1 MKKVTKFL
9 SILLLVAMCMSL
21 FGGSAYAVELEG
33 GNTSSS
39 APTVVNDGVQLNGDD
54 TYLDGGSSSGSTDLE
69 ISEEPTIGGPILK
82 APLKPPVI
90 SGGEAEIN
98 GTQYETLEKALAA
111 AKSGDTIKF
120 VNNITSNSPL
130 TISTAVTIDLNGLTW
145 NVNGGLTVNA
155 AVTVT
160 DEGSA
165 KNGQLYMNSAV
176 NVNSTLTFKNID
188 LYADKGFSVSAYGK
202 VEMKDVHSKG
212 DYNFFKGMN
221 SSQILIYSGT
231 FEFNPAGFI
240 VPGTIIEE
248 DNGNGAFIV
257 KIDDA
262 STYEASIDGKFYE
275 TLQAAFDAA
284 YNGATVYVIQQTGD
298 NELSDAALND
308 SKSIILNLS
317 GEDVVK
323 GNITVTVGS
332 TMTINNGRI
341 GESVV
346 NYGTLTVGGNAEIA
360 NLRVKGGAAYNNG
373 KLDVLNIDNGS
384 FYMSDNNARIGAIN
398 VYNKPSLAISGGTVG
413 NISENT
419 ANAPKLVTGG
429 TWGSENVSGY
439 VAEGYEAKQERVDEW
454 IVKAK
459 GAAPVVPTPT
469 PGIPTTPPS
478 PTGAPVSA
486 TITLDNGDNGTRAYQ
501 YNQLGNNNPAL
512 RFTANP
518 AGNVTYVTAYTA
530 SGAQTLIEGT
540 HYSYNRQNGQIL
552 LYSTYVES
560 IKAQTVTLYFYFS
573 GETNPASATV
583 YVVPYYSLNTSS
595 YTRSSGSAV
604 YFTLSTGSAYG
615 YRYGTS
621 AEFSKATALPAGSY
635 SETQSGSYTTLRF
648 TNSFLD
654 SLANGSYYFF
664 YVLDNNNTRVC
675 MNSGNSALRISG
687 SGSPVVPPTIDD
699 YMVDYISGIDSW
711 YSGDEKLGFRIQPGI
726 ASKGGIAVD
735 GYKVPGEDY
744 VDRGT
749 GLIYLGINYLNDL
762 ATGWHTLTVYYDEMF
777 QNPNRSIQFYVG
789 PSLKAVDTDKHVI
802 NSSKDLKFV
811 CSDTIDP
818 KNVRVGS
825 GNGWLE
831 EGNQFTI
838 SGNGRYITLKAKFL
852 NARTAGETYT
862 LNVKTTSG
870 EWTSCNFRIL
880 TTAQAASSPRTGDNS
895 NIGLWLVFMAV
906 SGGAVAV
913 ALPKLKK
920 GKD

>member
-39 APTVVNDGVQLNGDD
+39 APTVVNDGVQFGGDD
-54 TYLDGGSSSGSTDLE
+54 TYLDGGSSGGSTDLE
-69 ISEEPTIGGPILK
+69 ISEEPTIGPILK
-82 APLKPPVI
+82 APVKPPVI

-130 TISTAVTIDLNGLTW
+130 TISTAVTIDLNDLTW

-160 DEGSA
+160 DKGSA
-165 KNGQLYMNSAV
+165 NDGQLYMNSVV

-212 DYNFFKGMN
+212 DYNFFKDMN
-221 SSQILIYSGT
+221 ASQILIYSGT

-248 DNGNGAFIV
+248 NNGAFIV
-257 KIDDA
+257 KIDEA
-262 STYEASIDGKFYE
+262 NTYEASIDGKFYE

-284 YNGATVYVIQQTGD
+284 YNGATVYVIRQTGNTD
-298 NELSDAALND
+298 LSDAALNG
-308 SKSIILNLS
+308 SKNIILNLNN
-317 GEDVVK
+317 EEITA
-323 GNITVTVGS
+323 GNITVNTGS
-332 TMTINNGRI
+332 TLTIMNGWI
-341 GESVV
+341 DQSIE
-346 NYGTLTVGGNAEIA
+346 NHGTLTVSGNAKVA
-360 NLRVKGGAAYNNG
+360 TLRVKGGAAYING
-373 KLDVLNIDNGS
+373 KVDTLNTDDGS
-384 FYMSDNNARIGAIN
+384 TYMSDSNASIGEIN
-398 VYNKPSLAISGGTVG
+398 VYSKPNLYISGGTVG
-413 NISENT
+413 KISANT
-419 ANAPKLVTGG
+419 TGAPKLVTGG
-429 TWGSENVSGY
+429 TWKDGNVSGY
-439 VAEGYEAKQERVDEW
+439 VADGYEAVQERVGEW

-486 TITLDNGDNGTRAYQ
+486 TITLDNGTRAYQ

-621 AEFSKATALPAGSY
+621 ADFSKATALPAGSY

-675 MNSGNSALRISG
+675 MNSGSSALRISG

>member
-39 APTVVNDGVQLNGDD
+39 APTAVNDGVQFGGDD
-54 TYLDGGSSSGSTDLE
+54 AYLDGGSSSGGSTDLE
-69 ISEEPTIGGPILK
+69 ISEEPTSGPILK
-82 APLKPPVI
+82 APVKPPVT

-130 TISTAVTIDLNGLTW
+130 TISTAVTIDLNDLTW

-160 DEGSA
+160 DESSA
-165 KNGQLYMNSAV
+165 KNGQLYMNSVV

-248 DNGNGAFIV
+248 NNGAFIV
-257 KIDDA
+257 KIDEA

-298 NELSDAALND
+298 NKLSDAALNG
-308 SKSIILNLS
+308 SKNIILNLNN
-317 GEDVVK
+317 EEITA
-323 GNITVTVGS
+323 GNITVNTGS
-332 TMTINNGRI
+332 TLTIMNGWI
-341 GESVV
+341 DQSIE
-346 NYGTLTVGGNAEIA
+346 NHGTLTVSGNAKVA
-360 NLRVKGGAAYNNG
+360 TLRVKGGAAYING
-373 KLDVLNIDNGS
+373 KVDTLNTDDGS
-384 FYMSDNNARIGAIN
+384 TYMSDSNASIGEIN
-398 VYNKPSLAISGGTVG
+398 VYSKPNLYISGGTVG
-413 NISENT
+413 SISENT
-419 ANAPKLVTGG
+419 TGAPKLVTGG
-429 TWGSENVSGY
+429 TWGKEYVSGY
-439 VAEGYEAKQERVDEW
+439 VADGYEAVQERVGEW

-486 TITLDNGDNGTRAYQ
+486 TITLDNGTRAYQ
-501 YNQLGNNNPAL
+501 YNQLGKNNPTL

-552 LYSTYVES
+552 LYSTYVEG

-604 YFTLSTGSAYG
+604 YLTLSTGSAYG

-621 AEFSKATALPAGSY
+621 ADFSKATALPAGSY

-675 MNSGNSALRISG
+675 MNSGSSALRISG

-711 YSGDEKLGFRIQPGI
+711 YSGDEKLGFRIQPNIG
-726 ASKGGIAVD
+726 KNGGIAVD

-762 ATGWHTLTVYYDEMF
+762 ATGWHTLTVYYDTMF

-831 EGNQFTI
+831 EGSQFTI

>member
-69 ISEEPTIGGPILK
+69 ISEEPTIGPILK
-82 APLKPPVI
+82 APVKPPVI

-160 DEGSA
+160 DKGSA
-165 KNGQLYMNSAV
+165 NDGQLYMNSVV

-212 DYNFFKGMN
+212 DYNFFKDMN
-221 SSQILIYSGT
+221 ASQILIYSGT
-231 FEFNPAGFI
+231 FEFNPASFI

-248 DNGNGAFIV
+248 NNGAFIV
-257 KIDDA
+257 KIDEA
-262 STYEASIDGKFYE
+262 NTYEASIDGKFYE

-284 YNGATVYVIQQTGD
+284 YNGATVYVIRQTGNTD
-298 NELSDAALND
+298 LSDAALNG
-308 SKSIILNLS
+308 SKNIILNLNN
-317 GEDVVK
+317 EEITA
-323 GNITVTVGS
+323 GNITVNTGS
-332 TMTINNGRI
+332 TLTIMNGWI
-341 GESVV
+341 DQSIE
-346 NYGTLTVGGNAEIA
+346 NHGTLTVSGNAKVA
-360 NLRVKGGAAYNNG
+360 TLRVKGGAAYING
-373 KLDVLNIDNGS
+373 KVDTLNTDDGS
-384 FYMSDNNARIGAIN
+384 TYMSDSNASIGEIN
-398 VYNKPSLAISGGTVG
+398 VYSKPNLYISGGTVG
-413 NISENT
+413 KISANT
-419 ANAPKLVTGG
+419 TGAPKLVTGG
-429 TWGSENVSGY
+429 TWKDGNVSGY
-439 VAEGYEAKQERVDEW
+439 VADGYEAVQERVGEW

-486 TITLDNGDNGTRAYQ
+486 TITLDNGTRAYQ

-621 AEFSKATALPAGSY
+621 ADFYKATALPAGSY

-675 MNSGNSALRISG
+675 MNSGSSALRISG

>member
-21 FGGSAYAVELEG
+21 FGGSAYALELG
-33 GNTSSS
+33 GNDSSS
-39 APTVVNDGVQLNGDD
+39 APTAEDNGVQLNGDD
-54 TYLDGGSSSGSTDLE
+54 AYLDGGSSSANSG
-69 ISEEPTIGGPILK
+69 IGGLELGDIDTQSQRPD
-82 APLKPPVI
+82 PVKPVT
-90 SGGEAEIN
+90 SGTIQIGSA
-98 GTQYETLEKALAA
+98 QYETLDAALAA
-111 AKSGDTIKF
+111 AKANDTIKLTAD
-120 VNNITSNSPL
+120 ITTNAAI
-130 TISTAVTIDLNGLTW
+130 TVSTAVTIDLNGFTW
-145 NVNGGLTVNA
+145 NINGGLNVNA
-155 AVTVT
+155 ALTVT
-160 DEGSA
+160 DSQSDG
-165 KNGQLYMNSAV
+165 KLYMNSAV
-176 NVNSTLTFKNID
+176 NVNGYVLTLNNLD
-188 LYADKGFSVSAYGK
+188 LYVKSSLNVYYNGK
-202 VEMKDVHSKG
+202 IEMKSV
-212 DYNFFKGMN
+212 YNTDFEFAKSGLT
-221 SSQILIYSGT
+221 STQLVIYSGG
-231 FEFNPAGFI
+231 FKYNPEGFNA
-240 VPGTIIEE
+240 VGTVI
-248 DNGNGAFIV
+248 DSKSDTNGRFLV
-257 KIDDA
+257 KVGSDE
-262 STYEASIDGKFYE
+262 YEASINGTNYK

-284 YNGATVYVIQQTGD
+284 KDGETVYVLMQNND
-298 NELSDAALND
+298 NMLGKATLNG
-308 SKSIILNLS
+308 SKSITLNLNNEIIVDGGIIVNAGS
-317 GEDVVK
+317 SLT
-323 GNITVTVGS
+323 ITNGQFDKN
-332 TMTINNGRI
+332 INN
-341 GESVV
+341 
-346 NYGTLTVGGNAEIA
+346 NGTLTISGNAEVGIV
-360 NLRVKGGAAYNNG
+360 NTNGGYVYNNG
-373 KLDVLNIDNGS
+373 KIDELTISDGS
-384 FYMSDNNARIGAIN
+384 FYMSDSNASVNEIIVSRTPN
-398 VYNKPSLAISGGTVG
+398 LYISGGTVTKI
-413 NISENT
+413 N
-419 ANAPKLVTGG
+419 ANKTNAAKTVTGG
-429 TWGSENVSGY
+429 TWGTEDVSGY
-439 VAEGYEAKQERVDEW
+439 VAEGYEAKQQVIGTW
-454 IVKAK
+454 VVQAK
-459 GAAPVVPTPT
+459 GYVPVTPTPVPSNNPTPAPTPT
-469 PGIPTTPPS
+469 GK
-478 PTGAPVSA
+478 PVNA
-486 TITLDNGDNGTRAYQ
+486 TITLDNGTRAYQ
-501 YNQLGNNNPAL
+501 YNQFGSSNPAL

-518 AGNVTYVTAYTA
+518 AANVTSVVAYTA
-530 SGAQTLIEGT
+530 SGAQTLTEGT

-560 IKAQTVTLYFYFS
+560 IKAQTVSLYFYFS

-583 YVVPYYSLNTSS
+583 YVVPYYNLSTNS
-595 YTRSSGSAV
+595 YTRSSGNAV
-604 YFTLSTGSAYG
+604 YFSLSTGSAYG

-621 AEFSKATALPAGSY
+621 TDFSRSTALPTSCY
-635 SETQSGSYTTLRF
+635 SESQSGSYTTLRF

-675 MNSGNSALRISG
+675 MNSGNALRISG
-687 SGSPVVPPTIDD
+687 SGSPVNPPVTDD

-777 QNPNRSIQFYVG
+777 QNPSRSIQFYVG
-789 PSLKAVDTDKHVI
+789 PSLKPVDTDKHVI

-818 KNVRVGS
+818 NNVRVGS

-870 EWTSCNFRIL
+870 EWASCNFRIL

>member
-21 FGGSAYAVELEG
+21 FGGSAYAMELEG

-54 TYLDGGSSSGSTDLE
+54 TYLDGGSSGSTDLE

-82 APLKPPVI
+82 APVKPPVI

-120 VNNITSNSPL
+120 INNITSNSPL
-130 TISTAVTIDLNGLTW
+130 TISTAVTIDLNDLTW

-248 DNGNGAFIV
+248 NNGAFLV
-257 KIDDA
+257 KIDEG

-298 NELSDAALND
+298 TNLSDAALND

-332 TMTINNGRI
+332 TMTISNGRI
-341 GESVV
+341 SESVV

-373 KLDVLNIDNGS
+373 ELDVLNIDNGS
-384 FYMSDNNARIGAIN
+384 FYMSDNNARIGDIN
-398 VYNKPSLAISGGTVG
+398 VYNKPSLVISGGTVG
-413 NISENT
+413 SISENT
-419 ANAPKLVTGG
+419 TGAPKLVTGG
-429 TWGSENVSGY
+429 TWGEEYVSGY
-439 VAEGYEAKQERVDEW
+439 VADGYEAVQERVGEW

-486 TITLDNGDNGTRAYQ
+486 TITLDNGTRAYQ
-501 YNQLGNNNPAL
+501 YNQLGKNNPTL

-552 LYSTYVES
+552 LYSTYVEG

-675 MNSGNSALRISG
+675 MNSGSSALRISG

-711 YSGDEKLGFRIQPGI
+711 YSGDEKLGFRIQPNIG
-726 ASKGGIAVD
+726 KNGGIAVD

-749 GLIYLGINYLNDL
+749 GLIYLGINYLNNL
-762 ATGWHTLTVYYDEMF
+762 ATGWHTLTVYYDTMF

-831 EGNQFTI
+831 EGSQFTI

>member
-54 TYLDGGSSSGSTDLE
+54 TYLDGGSSGSTDLE
-69 ISEEPTIGGPILK
+69 ISEEPTIGPILK
-82 APLKPPVI
+82 APVKPPVI

-212 DYNFFKGMN
+212 DYNFFKDMN
-221 SSQILIYSGT
+221 ASQILIYSGT

-248 DNGNGAFIV
+248 NSGAFLV

-262 STYEASIDGKFYE
+262 SKYEASIDGKFYE

-429 TWGSENVSGY
+429 TWGEEYVSGY

>member
-82 APLKPPVI
+82 APVKPPVI

-111 AKSGDTIKF
+111 AKANDTIKLTES
-120 VNNITSNSPL
+120 ITTN
-130 TISTAVTIDLNGLTW
+130 TAVTVSTAVTIDLNGNTW
-145 NVNGGLTVNA
+145 NINGGLNVNA
-155 AVTVT
+155 ALTVT
-160 DEGSA
+160 DGLTDG
-165 KNGQLYMNSAV
+165 KLYMNSAV
-176 NVNSTLTFKNID
+176 NVNGYVLTLNNLD
-188 LYADKGFSVSAYGK
+188 LYVKSSLNVYNNGK
-202 VEMKDVHSKG
+202 IEMKSVYNNDFDFSKSG
-212 DYNFFKGMN
+212 LT
-221 SSQILIYSGT
+221 SSQLVIYSGG
-231 FEFNPAGFI
+231 FRFNPEDFKA
-240 VPGTIIEE
+240 VGTVVEQDK
-248 DNGNGAFIV
+248 DNKRFLVKVGSAKYQASVNG
-257 KIDDA
+257 
-262 STYEASIDGKFYE
+262 TNYE

-284 YNGATVYVIQQTGD
+284 KDNETVYVLMQTGD
-298 NELSDAALND
+298 NKLSDATLNG
-308 SKSIILNLS
+308 SKNIILNLNN
-317 GEDVVK
+317 EEITA
-323 GNITVTVGS
+323 GNITVNTGS
-332 TMTINNGRI
+332 TLTIMNGWI
-341 GESVV
+341 DQSIE
-346 NYGTLTVGGNAEIA
+346 NHGTLTVSGNAKVA
-360 NLRVKGGAAYNNG
+360 TLRVKGGAAYING
-373 KLDVLNIDNGS
+373 KVGTLNTDDGS
-384 FYMSDNNARIGAIN
+384 TYMSDSNASIGEIN
-398 VYNKPSLAISGGTVG
+398 VSSKPNLYISGGTV
-413 NISENT
+413 NKITANNT
-419 ANAPKLVTGG
+419 NAPKTVTGG

-486 TITLDNGDNGTRAYQ
+486 TITLDNGARAYQ

-552 LYSTYVES
+552 LYSTYVEG

-675 MNSGNSALRISG
+675 MNSGSSALRISG

>member
-1 MKKVTKFL
+1 M
-9 SILLLVAMCMSL
+9 
-21 FGGSAYAVELEG
+21 
-33 GNTSSS
+33 
-39 APTVVNDGVQLNGDD
+39 
-54 TYLDGGSSSGSTDLE
+54 
-69 ISEEPTIGGPILK
+69 
-82 APLKPPVI
+82 I

-130 TISTAVTIDLNGLTW
+130 TISTAVTIDLNDLTW

-160 DEGSA
+160 DKGSA
-165 KNGQLYMNSAV
+165 NDGQLYMNSVV

-212 DYNFFKGMN
+212 DYNFFKDMN
-221 SSQILIYSGT
+221 ASQILIYSGT

-248 DNGNGAFIV
+248 NNGAFIV
-257 KIDDA
+257 KIDEA
-262 STYEASIDGKFYE
+262 NTYEASIDGKFYE

-284 YNGATVYVIQQTGD
+284 YNGATVYVIRQTGNTD
-298 NELSDAALND
+298 LSDAALNG
-308 SKSIILNLS
+308 SKNIILNLNN
-317 GEDVVK
+317 EEITA
-323 GNITVTVGS
+323 GNITVNTGS
-332 TMTINNGRI
+332 TLTIMNGWI
-341 GESVV
+341 DQSIE
-346 NYGTLTVGGNAEIA
+346 NHGTLTVSGNAKVA
-360 NLRVKGGAAYNNG
+360 TLRVKGGAAYING
-373 KLDVLNIDNGS
+373 KVDTLNTDDGS
-384 FYMSDNNARIGAIN
+384 TYMSDSNASIGEIN
-398 VYNKPSLAISGGTVG
+398 VYSKPNLYISGGTVG
-413 NISENT
+413 KISANT
-419 ANAPKLVTGG
+419 TGAPKLVTGG
-429 TWGSENVSGY
+429 TWKDGNVSGY
-439 VAEGYEAKQERVDEW
+439 VADGYEAVQERVGEW

-486 TITLDNGDNGTRAYQ
+486 TITLDNGTRAYQ

-560 IKAQTVTLYFYFS
+560 IKARTVTLYFYFS

-621 AEFSKATALPAGSY
+621 ADFSKATALPAGSY

-675 MNSGNSALRISG
+675 MNSGSSALRISG

>member
-1 MKKVTKFL
+1 
-9 SILLLVAMCMSL
+9 MS
-21 FGGSAYAVELEG
+21 
-33 GNTSSS
+33 
-39 APTVVNDGVQLNGDD
+39 D
-54 TYLDGGSSSGSTDLE
+54 
-69 ISEEPTIGGPILK
+69 
-82 APLKPPVI
+82 
-90 SGGEAEIN
+90 
-98 GTQYETLEKALAA
+98 
-111 AKSGDTIKF
+111 
-120 VNNITSNSPL
+120 SN
-130 TISTAVTIDLNGLTW
+130 
-145 NVNGGLTVNA
+145 
-155 AVTVT
+155 
-160 DEGSA
+160 
-165 KNGQLYMNSAV
+165 
-176 NVNSTLTFKNID
+176 
-188 LYADKGFSVSAYGK
+188 
-202 VEMKDVHSKG
+202 
-212 DYNFFKGMN
+212 
-221 SSQILIYSGT
+221 
-231 FEFNPAGFI
+231 
-240 VPGTIIEE
+240 
-248 DNGNGAFIV
+248 
-257 KIDDA
+257 
-262 STYEASIDGKFYE
+262 ASI
-275 TLQAAFDAA
+275 
-284 YNGATVYVIQQTGD
+284 
-298 NELSDAALND
+298 
-308 SKSIILNLS
+308 
-317 GEDVVK
+317 GE
-323 GNITVTVGS
+323 
-332 TMTINNGRI
+332 
-341 GESVV
+341 
-346 NYGTLTVGGNAEIA
+346 
-360 NLRVKGGAAYNNG
+360 
-373 KLDVLNIDNGS
+373 
-384 FYMSDNNARIGAIN
+384 IN
-398 VYNKPSLAISGGTVG
+398 VYSKPNLYISGGTVG
-413 NISENT
+413 KISANT
-419 ANAPKLVTGG
+419 TGAPKLVTGG
-429 TWGSENVSGY
+429 TWKDGNVSGY
-439 VAEGYEAKQERVDEW
+439 VADSYEAAQEVAGEW

-486 TITLDNGDNGTRAYQ
+486 TITLDNGTRAYQ
-501 YNQLGNNNPAL
+501 YNQLGKNNPTL

-552 LYSTYVES
+552 LYSTYVEG

-621 AEFSKATALPAGSY
+621 ADFSKATALPAGSY

-675 MNSGNSALRISG
+675 MNSGSSALRISG

-711 YSGDEKLGFRIQPGI
+711 YSGDEKLGFRIQPNIG
-726 ASKGGIAVD
+726 KNGGIAVD

-762 ATGWHTLTVYYDEMF
+762 ATGWHTLTVYYDTMF

-831 EGNQFTI
+831 EGSQFTI

>member
-21 FGGSAYAVELEG
+21 FGGSAYALELG
-33 GNTSSS
+33 GNDSSS
-39 APTVVNDGVQLNGDD
+39 APTAEDNGVQLNGGDA
-54 TYLDGGSSSGSTDLE
+54 YLDGGSSANAG
-69 ISEEPTIGGPILK
+69 IGGLELGDIDTQSQRPD
-82 APLKPPVI
+82 PVKPVTTGTI
-90 SGGEAEIN
+90 QIGD
-98 GTQYETLEKALAA
+98 TQYETLEAALAA
-111 AKSGDTIKF
+111 AKANDTIKLTAD
-120 VNNITSNSPL
+120 ITTN
-130 TISTAVTIDLNGLTW
+130 TAVTVSTAVTIDLNGFAW
-145 NVNGGLTVNA
+145 NINGGLNVNA
-155 AVTVT
+155 ALTVT
-160 DEGSA
+160 D
-165 KNGQLYMNSAV
+165 GQSDGKLYMNSAV
-176 NVNSTLTFKNID
+176 NVNGYVLTLNNID
-188 LYADKGFSVSAYGK
+188 LYVKSSLNVYYNGK
-202 VEMKDVHSKG
+202 IEMKSV
-212 DYNFFKGMN
+212 YNTDFEFAKSGLT
-221 SSQILIYSGT
+221 SSQLVIYSGG
-231 FEFNPAGFI
+231 FKYNPEGFNA
-240 VPGTIIEE
+240 VGTVIDSKSDKNGRFLVKVGSEE
-248 DNGNGAFIV
+248 
-257 KIDDA
+257 
-262 STYEASIDGKFYE
+262 YEASINGTNYK

-284 YNGATVYVIQQTGD
+284 KENDTVYVLMQNGD
-298 NELSDAALND
+298 NELSNAALSN
-308 SKSIILNLS
+308 SKSITLNLNN
-317 GEDVVK
+317 EIITK
-323 GNITVTVGS
+323 GDITVNAGS
-332 TMTINNGRI
+332 TLTIVNGQI
-341 GESVV
+341 NSTVA
-346 NYGTLTVGGNAEIA
+346 NYGTLTISGNTEIA
-360 NLRVKGGAAYNNG
+360 TLRVKGGYVYNNG
-373 KLDVLNIDNGS
+373 KVTTMNIDDGS
-384 FYMSDNNARIGAIN
+384 VYMSDSNASIGTIN
-398 VYNKPSLAISGGTVG
+398 VYNTPKLYISGGTVTDITA
-413 NISENT
+413 NNT
-419 ANAPKLVTGG
+419 NAPKAVTGG

-439 VAEGYEAKQERVDEW
+439 VAEGYEAKQQVIGSW
-454 IVKAK
+454 TVQAK
-459 GAAPVVPTPT
+459 GYVPVTPT
-469 PGIPTTPPS
+469 PVPSNNPVPAPT
-478 PTGAPVSA
+478 PTGAPVNAS
-486 TITLDNGDNGTRAYQ
+486 ITLDNGTRAYQ
-501 YNQLGNNNPAL
+501 YNQFGSSNPAL

-518 AGNVTYVTAYTA
+518 AGNVTQVVAYTA
-530 SGAQTLIEGT
+530 SGAQTLIENT

-560 IKAQTVTLYFYFS
+560 IKAQTVSLYFYFS

-583 YVVPYYSLNTSS
+583 YVVPYYSLSANS
-595 YTRSSGSAV
+595 YTRSSGTAV

-621 AEFSKATALPAGSY
+621 TDFSRSIALPTGCY
-635 SETQSGSYTTLRF
+635 SESQSGSYTTLRF

-675 MNSGNSALRISG
+675 MNSGNALRISG
-687 SGSPVVPPTIDD
+687 SGSPVNPPVTDD

-711 YSGDEKLGFRIQPGI
+711 YSGDEKLGFRIQPNIGEN
-726 ASKGGIAVD
+726 GGIAVD

-762 ATGWHTLTVYYDEMF
+762 STGWHTLTVYYDELF
-777 QNPNRSIQFYVG
+777 QNPSRSIQFYVG
-789 PSLKAVDTDKHVI
+789 PSLKPVDTDKHVI

-818 KNVRVGS
+818 NNVRVGS

-831 EGNQFTI
+831 EGNQFTL

>member
-39 APTVVNDGVQLNGDD
+39 APTVVNDGVQFGGDD
-54 TYLDGGSSSGSTDLE
+54 TYLDGGSSGGSTDLE
-69 ISEEPTIGGPILK
+69 ISEEPTIGPILK
-82 APLKPPVI
+82 APVKPPVI

-130 TISTAVTIDLNGLTW
+130 TISTAVTIDLNDLTW

-160 DEGSA
+160 DKGSA
-165 KNGQLYMNSAV
+165 NDGQLYMNSVV

-212 DYNFFKGMN
+212 DYNFFKDMN
-221 SSQILIYSGT
+221 ASQILIYSGT
-231 FEFNPAGFI
+231 FEFNPASFI

-248 DNGNGAFIV
+248 NNGAFIV
-257 KIDDA
+257 KIDEA
-262 STYEASIDGKFYE
+262 NTYEASIDGKFYE

-284 YNGATVYVIQQTGD
+284 YNGATVYVIRQTGNTD
-298 NELSDAALND
+298 LSDAALNG
-308 SKSIILNLS
+308 SKNIILNLNN
-317 GEDVVK
+317 EEITA
-323 GNITVTVGS
+323 GNITVNTGS
-332 TMTINNGRI
+332 TLTIMNGWI
-341 GESVV
+341 DQSIE
-346 NYGTLTVGGNAEIA
+346 NHGTLTVSGNAKVA
-360 NLRVKGGAAYNNG
+360 TLRVKGGAAYING
-373 KLDVLNIDNGS
+373 KVDTLNTDDGS
-384 FYMSDNNARIGAIN
+384 TYMSDSNASIGEIN
-398 VYNKPSLAISGGTVG
+398 VYSKPNLYISGGTVG
-413 NISENT
+413 KISANT
-419 ANAPKLVTGG
+419 TGAPKLVTGG
-429 TWGSENVSGY
+429 TWKDGNVSGY
-439 VAEGYEAKQERVDEW
+439 VADGYEAVQERVGEW

-486 TITLDNGDNGTRAYQ
+486 TITLDNGTRAYQ

-621 AEFSKATALPAGSY
+621 ADFYKATALPAGSY

-675 MNSGNSALRISG
+675 MNSGSSALRISG

>member
-21 FGGSAYAVELEG
+21 FGGSAYAMELEG

-39 APTVVNDGVQLNGDD
+39 APTAVNDGVQFGGDD
-54 TYLDGGSSSGSTDLE
+54 TYLDGGSSGGSTDLE
-69 ISEEPTIGGPILK
+69 ISEEPTIGPILK
-82 APLKPPVI
+82 APVKKPTVP

-98 GTQYETLEKALAA
+98 GTRYETLEKALAA

-248 DNGNGAFIV
+248 NSGAFLV

-262 STYEASIDGKFYE
+262 SKYEASIDGKFYE

-478 PTGAPVSA
+478 PTGTPVSA
-486 TITLDNGDNGTRAYQ
+486 TITLDNGTRAYQ

-621 AEFSKATALPAGSY
+621 ADFYKATALPAGSY

-675 MNSGNSALRISG
+675 MNSGSSALRISG

>member
-69 ISEEPTIGGPILK
+69 ISEEPTIGPILK
-82 APLKPPVI
+82 APVKPPVI

-111 AKSGDTIKF
+111 AKANDTIKLTES
-120 VNNITSNSPL
+120 ITTN
-130 TISTAVTIDLNGLTW
+130 TAVTVSTAVTIDLNGNTW
-145 NVNGGLTVNA
+145 NINGGLNVNA
-155 AVTVT
+155 ALTVT
-160 DEGSA
+160 DGLTDG
-165 KNGQLYMNSAV
+165 KLYMNSAV
-176 NVNSTLTFKNID
+176 NVNGYVLTLNNLD
-188 LYADKGFSVSAYGK
+188 LYVKSSLNVYYNGK
-202 VEMKDVHSKG
+202 IEMKSVYNNDFDFSKSG
-212 DYNFFKGMN
+212 LT
-221 SSQILIYSGT
+221 SSQLVIYSGG
-231 FEFNPAGFI
+231 FRFNPEDFKA
-240 VPGTIIEE
+240 VGTVVEQDK
-248 DNGNGAFIV
+248 DNKRFLVKVGSAKYQASVNG
-257 KIDDA
+257 
-262 STYEASIDGKFYE
+262 TNYE

-284 YNGATVYVIQQTGD
+284 KNNETVYVLMQTGD
-298 NELSDAALND
+298 NKLSDATLNG
-308 SKSIILNLS
+308 SKNIILNLNN
-317 GEDVVK
+317 EEITA
-323 GNITVTVGS
+323 GNITVNTGS
-332 TMTINNGRI
+332 TLTIMNGWI
-341 GESVV
+341 DQSIE
-346 NYGTLTVGGNAEIA
+346 NHGTLTVSGNAKVA
-360 NLRVKGGAAYNNG
+360 TLRVKGGAAYING
-373 KLDVLNIDNGS
+373 KVDTLNTDDGS
-384 FYMSDNNARIGAIN
+384 TYMSDSNASIGEIN
-398 VYNKPSLAISGGTVG
+398 VYSKPNLYISGGTV
-413 NISENT
+413 NKITANNT
-419 ANAPKLVTGG
+419 NAPKTVTGG

-913 ALPKLKK
+913 ALPKLRK

>member
-69 ISEEPTIGGPILK
+69 ISEEPTIGPILK
-82 APLKPPVI
+82 APVKPPVI

-130 TISTAVTIDLNGLTW
+130 TISTAVTIDLNDLTW

-160 DEGSA
+160 DKGSA
-165 KNGQLYMNSAV
+165 NDGQLYMNSVV

-248 DNGNGAFIV
+248 NNGAFIV
-257 KIDDA
+257 KIDEA
-262 STYEASIDGKFYE
+262 NTYEASIDGKFYE

-284 YNGATVYVIQQTGD
+284 YNGATVYVIRQTGNTD
-298 NELSDAALND
+298 LSDAALNG
-308 SKSIILNLS
+308 SKNIILNLNN
-317 GEDVVK
+317 EEITA
-323 GNITVTVGS
+323 GNITVNTGS
-332 TMTINNGRI
+332 TLTIMNGWI
-341 GESVV
+341 DQSIE
-346 NYGTLTVGGNAEIA
+346 NHGTLTVSGNAKVA
-360 NLRVKGGAAYNNG
+360 TLRVKGGAAYING
-373 KLDVLNIDNGS
+373 KVDTLNTDDGS
-384 FYMSDNNARIGAIN
+384 TYMSDSNASIGEIN
-398 VYNKPSLAISGGTVG
+398 VYSKPNLYISGGTVG
-413 NISENT
+413 KISANT
-419 ANAPKLVTGG
+419 TGAPKLVTGG
-429 TWGSENVSGY
+429 TWKDGNVSGY
-439 VAEGYEAKQERVDEW
+439 VADGYEAVQERVGEW

-486 TITLDNGDNGTRAYQ
+486 TITLDNGTRAYQ

-621 AEFSKATALPAGSY
+621 ADFYKATALPAGSY

-675 MNSGNSALRISG
+675 MNSGSSALRISG

>member
-54 TYLDGGSSSGSTDLE
+54 TYLDGGSSGSTDLE
-69 ISEEPTIGGPILK
+69 ISEEPTIGPILK
-82 APLKPPVI
+82 APVKPPVI

-111 AKSGDTIKF
+111 AKANDTIKLTES
-120 VNNITSNSPL
+120 ITTN
-130 TISTAVTIDLNGLTW
+130 TAVTVSTAVTIDLNGNTW
-145 NVNGGLTVNA
+145 NINGGLNVNA
-155 AVTVT
+155 ALTVT
-160 DEGSA
+160 DGLTDG
-165 KNGQLYMNSAV
+165 KLYMNSAV
-176 NVNSTLTFKNID
+176 NVNGYVLTLNNLD
-188 LYADKGFSVSAYGK
+188 LYVKSSLNVYNNGK
-202 VEMKDVHSKG
+202 IEMKSVYNNDFDFSKSG
-212 DYNFFKGMN
+212 LT
-221 SSQILIYSGT
+221 SSQLVIYSGG
-231 FEFNPAGFI
+231 FRFNPEDFKA
-240 VPGTIIEE
+240 VGTVVEQDK
-248 DNGNGAFIV
+248 DNNRFLVKVGSAKYQASVNG
-257 KIDDA
+257 
-262 STYEASIDGKFYE
+262 TNYE

-284 YNGATVYVIQQTGD
+284 KNNETVYVLMQTGD
-298 NELSDAALND
+298 NKLSDATLNG
-308 SKSIILNLS
+308 SKNIILNLNN
-317 GEDVVK
+317 EEITA
-323 GNITVTVGS
+323 GNITVNTGS
-332 TMTINNGRI
+332 TLTIMNGWI
-341 GESVV
+341 DQSIE
-346 NYGTLTVGGNAEIA
+346 NHGTLTVSGNAKVA
-360 NLRVKGGAAYNNG
+360 TLRVKGGAAYING
-373 KLDVLNIDNGS
+373 KVDTLNTDDGS
-384 FYMSDNNARIGAIN
+384 TYMSDSNASIGEIN
-398 VYNKPSLAISGGTVG
+398 VYSKPNLYISGGTV
-413 NISENT
+413 NKITANNT
-419 ANAPKLVTGG
+419 NAPKTVTGG

-486 TITLDNGDNGTRAYQ
+486 TITLDNGTRAYQ

-621 AEFSKATALPAGSY
+621 ADFYKATALPAGSY

-675 MNSGNSALRISG
+675 MNSGSSALRISG

>member
-21 FGGSAYAVELEG
+21 FGGSAYALEMG
-33 GNTSSS
+33 GNDSSS
-39 APTVVNDGVQLNGDD
+39 APTAVNDGVQFGGDD
-54 TYLDGGSSSGSTDLE
+54 AYLDGGSSGSTDLE
-69 ISEEPTIGGPILK
+69 ISEEPTSGGPILK
-82 APLKPPVI
+82 APVKPPVI

-130 TISTAVTIDLNGLTW
+130 TISTAVTIDLNDLTW

-160 DEGSA
+160 DKGSA
-165 KNGQLYMNSAV
+165 NDGQLYMNSVV

-188 LYADKGFSVSAYGK
+188 LYADKGFSVSVYGK

-212 DYNFFKGMN
+212 DYNFFKDMN

-248 DNGNGAFIV
+248 NNGAFLV
-257 KIDDA
+257 KIDEA

-298 NELSDAALND
+298 NKLSDAALNG
-308 SKSIILNLS
+308 SKNIVLNLNN
-317 GEDVVK
+317 EEITA
-323 GNITVTVGS
+323 GNITVNTGS
-332 TMTINNGRI
+332 TLTIMNGWI
-341 GESVV
+341 DQSIE
-346 NYGTLTVGGNAEIA
+346 NHGTLTVSGNAKVA
-360 NLRVKGGAAYNNG
+360 TLRVKGGAAYING
-373 KLDVLNIDNGS
+373 KVDTLNTDDGS
-384 FYMSDNNARIGAIN
+384 TYMSDSNASIGEIN
-398 VYNKPSLAISGGTVG
+398 VYSKPKLYISGGTVG
-413 NISENT
+413 KISANT
-419 ANAPKLVTGG
+419 TGAPKLVTGG
-429 TWGSENVSGY
+429 TWGEEYVSGY
-439 VAEGYEAKQERVDEW
+439 VADGYEAVQERVGEW

-486 TITLDNGDNGTRAYQ
+486 TITLDNGTRAYQ
-501 YNQLGNNNPAL
+501 YNQLGNNNPTL

-552 LYSTYVES
+552 LYSTYVEG

-621 AEFSKATALPAGSY
+621 ADFSKATALPAGSY

-675 MNSGNSALRISG
+675 MNSGSSALRISG

-711 YSGDEKLGFRIQPGI
+711 YSGDEKLGFRIQPNIG
-726 ASKGGIAVD
+726 KNGGIAVD

-762 ATGWHTLTVYYDEMF
+762 ATGWHTLTVYYDELF

>member
-69 ISEEPTIGGPILK
+69 ISEEPTIGPILK
-82 APLKPPVI
+82 APVKPPVI

-130 TISTAVTIDLNGLTW
+130 TISTAVTIDLNDLTW

-160 DEGSA
+160 DKGSA
-165 KNGQLYMNSAV
+165 NDGQLYMNSVV

-212 DYNFFKGMN
+212 DYNFFKDMN

-240 VPGTIIEE
+240 VPGTIIDE
-248 DNGNGAFIV
+248 NSGAFIV
-257 KIDDA
+257 KIDEA

-298 NELSDAALND
+298 TNLSDAALND

-341 GESVV
+341 SESVV

-384 FYMSDNNARIGAIN
+384 FYMSDNNARIGDIN

-413 NISENT
+413 SISENT
-419 ANAPKLVTGG
+419 TGAPKLVTGG

-486 TITLDNGDNGTRAYQ
+486 TITLDNGTRAYQ

-621 AEFSKATALPAGSY
+621 ADFYKATALPAGSY

-675 MNSGNSALRISG
+675 MNPGNSALRISG

>member
-82 APLKPPVI
+82 APVKPPVI

-130 TISTAVTIDLNGLTW
+130 TISTAVTIDLNDLTW

-160 DEGSA
+160 DKGSA
-165 KNGQLYMNSAV
+165 NDGQLYMNSVV

-212 DYNFFKGMN
+212 DYNFFKDMN
-221 SSQILIYSGT
+221 ASQILIYSGT

-248 DNGNGAFIV
+248 NNGAFIV
-257 KIDDA
+257 KIDEA
-262 STYEASIDGKFYE
+262 NTYEASIDGKFYE

-284 YNGATVYVIQQTGD
+284 YNGATVYVIRQTGNTD
-298 NELSDAALND
+298 LSDAALNG
-308 SKSIILNLS
+308 SKNIILNLNN
-317 GEDVVK
+317 EEITA
-323 GNITVTVGS
+323 GNITVNTGS
-332 TMTINNGRI
+332 TLTIMNGWI
-341 GESVV
+341 DQSIE
-346 NYGTLTVGGNAEIA
+346 NHGTLTVSGNAKVA
-360 NLRVKGGAAYNNG
+360 TLRVKGGAAYING
-373 KLDVLNIDNGS
+373 KVDTLNTDDGS
-384 FYMSDNNARIGAIN
+384 TYMSDSNASIGEIN
-398 VYNKPSLAISGGTVG
+398 VYSKPNLYISGGTVG
-413 NISENT
+413 KISANT
-419 ANAPKLVTGG
+419 TGAPKLVTGG
-429 TWGSENVSGY
+429 TWKDGNVSGY
-439 VAEGYEAKQERVDEW
+439 VADGYEAVQERVGEW

-486 TITLDNGDNGTRAYQ
+486 TITLDNGTRAYQ
-501 YNQLGNNNPAL
+501 YNQLGKNNPAL

-560 IKAQTVTLYFYFS
+560 IKARTVTLYFYFS

-621 AEFSKATALPAGSY
+621 ADFSKATALPAGSY

-675 MNSGNSALRISG
+675 MNSGSSALRISG

>member
-69 ISEEPTIGGPILK
+69 ISEEPTIGPILK
-82 APLKPPVI
+82 APVKPPVI

-248 DNGNGAFIV
+248 NNGAFIV
-257 KIDDA
+257 KIDEA
-262 STYEASIDGKFYE
+262 NTYEASIDGKFYE

-298 NELSDAALND
+298 TNLSDAALND

-419 ANAPKLVTGG
+419 TGAPKLVTGG
-429 TWGSENVSGY
+429 TWGEEYVSGY
-439 VAEGYEAKQERVDEW
+439 VADGYEAVQERVDEW

-486 TITLDNGDNGTRAYQ
+486 TITLDNGTRAYQ

-621 AEFSKATALPAGSY
+621 ADFYKATALPAGSY

-675 MNSGNSALRISG
+675 MNSGSSALRISG

>member
-54 TYLDGGSSSGSTDLE
+54 TYLDGGSSGSTDLE
-69 ISEEPTIGGPILK
+69 ISEEPTIGPILK
-82 APLKPPVI
+82 APVKPPVI

-111 AKSGDTIKF
+111 AKANDTIKLTES
-120 VNNITSNSPL
+120 ITTN
-130 TISTAVTIDLNGLTW
+130 TAVTVSTAVTIDLNGNTW
-145 NVNGGLTVNA
+145 NINGGLNVNA
-155 AVTVT
+155 ALTVT
-160 DEGSA
+160 DGLTDG
-165 KNGQLYMNSAV
+165 KLYMNSAV
-176 NVNSTLTFKNID
+176 NVNGYVLTLNNLD
-188 LYADKGFSVSAYGK
+188 LYVKSSLNVYYNGK
-202 VEMKDVHSKG
+202 IEMKSVYNNDFDFSKSG
-212 DYNFFKGMN
+212 LT
-221 SSQILIYSGT
+221 SSQLVIYSGG
-231 FEFNPAGFI
+231 FRFNPEDFKA
-240 VPGTIIEE
+240 VGTVVEQDK
-248 DNGNGAFIV
+248 DNNRFLVKVGSAKYQASVNG
-257 KIDDA
+257 
-262 STYEASIDGKFYE
+262 TNYE

-284 YNGATVYVIQQTGD
+284 KNNETVYVLMQTGD
-298 NELSDAALND
+298 NKLSDATLNG
-308 SKSIILNLS
+308 SKNIILNLNN
-317 GEDVVK
+317 EEITA
-323 GNITVTVGS
+323 GNITVNTGS
-332 TMTINNGRI
+332 TLTIMNGWI
-341 GESVV
+341 DQSIE
-346 NYGTLTVGGNAEIA
+346 NHGTLTVSGNAKVA
-360 NLRVKGGAAYNNG
+360 TLRVKGGAAYING
-373 KLDVLNIDNGS
+373 KVDTLNTDDGS
-384 FYMSDNNARIGAIN
+384 TYMSDSNASIGEIN
-398 VYNKPSLAISGGTVG
+398 VYSKPNLYISGGTV
-413 NISENT
+413 NKITANNT
-419 ANAPKLVTGG
+419 NAPKTVTGG

-439 VAEGYEAKQERVDEW
+439 VAEGYEAKQELVGEW

-486 TITLDNGDNGTRAYQ
+486 TITLDNGTRAYQ
-501 YNQLGNNNPAL
+501 YNQLGNKNPAL

-675 MNSGNSALRISG
+675 MNSGSSALRISG